1 MAERIFLPI
10 EDESDDLIMRLSDE
24 ESRALYSLLASLSP
38 KEMMEK
44 GLTMEQAVL
53 ICRITCVTY

>member
-10 EDESDDLIMRLSDE
+10 EDESDDLIMRLTDAE
-24 ESRALYSLLASLSP
+24 ARALYSLLSTLTL

-44 GLTMEQAVL
+44 GLTEEQAGHV
-53 ICRITCVTY
+53 CRIIHVTY